1 MEEVKNQLGEQL
13 PGSLEAIRKAVSKF
27 YKKDIST
34 SEMFDLMKNGK
45 LLAKDILPLLGEEF
59 SKMARTGDALRVA
72 LASLSTVQQ
81 RMNTSFRE
89 MINNVYKGGLAE
101 GLGELYRTLDDMFFL
116 MSQGDSNIGKFLK
129 GFIDAAKESIIWTHD
144 MLLDIY
150 YLITEK
156 LGVSGVN
163 AEFLGKVAYWIAIA
177 GALNSVLGI
186 MRMIFGG
193 KMIEMIAIATT
204 RLLGFGA
211 AVATTEAAAAGGA
224 ATGAAGGMLGAIKGL
239 GGKVA
244 LAAGAYAIYDWFA
257 NPHTAE
263 GLQSGVDNLGLNSA
277 FTKPTFQKGFSGGYP
292 NFMQQQP
299 QTGQVVVKLEMNE
312 NLRDIVSTHVEN
324 NNQKMIQTIL
334 PMGWTPTSNQ

>member
-1 MEEVKNQLGEQL
+1 MEEVKSQLGEQL

-59 SKMARTGDALRVA
+59 SKMARTGGALRVA
-72 LASLSTVQQ
+72 LTSLSTVQQ

-101 GLGELYRTLDDMFFL
+101 GLSELYRTLDDMFFL

-144 MLLDIY
+144 TLLDIY

-177 GALNSVLGI
+177 GAMNTISKAMKI
-186 MRMIFGG
+186 IFGG
-193 KMIEMIAIATT
+193 PMVTMIAKVSTGLSGLVALPFAIIAALNELYD
-204 RLLGFGA
+204 RLGWLQDPKA
-211 AVATTEAAAAGGA
+211 MAQQADTIKRLSQQASI
-224 ATGAAGGMLGAIKGL
+224 GGMP
-239 GGKVA
+239 V
-244 LAAGAYAIYDWFA
+244 FA
-257 NPHTAE
+257 QPYFQQQ
-263 GLQSGVDNLGLNSA
+263 LQQ
-277 FTKPTFQKGFSGGYP
+277 T
-292 NFMQQQP
+292 MQQQS
-299 QTGQVVVKLEMNE
+299 GQVTLKLEMNE
-312 NLRDIVSTHVEN
+312 NLKEIVNTHVEN

-334 PMGWTPTSNQ
+334 PMGWTPTSN